1 MVVTVFFKLMGG
13 GLLESHTHI
22 EASLVMIAPYCAYA
36 TAEALSLSGIVA
48 ILFCGIVMAQYTRP
62 NLSVDSQRNTQVIF
76 KVLATLAETFVFIYM
91 GVAMFLEPQAWTTI
105 PFAVVGIVAC
115 MLGRA
120 LNVFPV
126 THQINKLRKV
136 GRRIPKEHIWALW
149 VVGLRGR
156 ASTQHGVCRNT
167 GLGVQGLGVQGIGC
181 RAEGVECRVRGVG
194 CRRQGRGCG
203 V

>member
-1 MVVTVFFKLMGG
+1 LFRYTTGG

-91 GVAMFLEPQAWTTI
+91 VRSDRVYELH
-105 PFAVVGIVAC
+105 
-115 MLGRA
+115 
-120 LNVFPV
+120 V
-126 THQINKLRKV
+126 T
-136 GRRIPKEHIWALW
+136 
-149 VVGLRGR
+149 
-156 ASTQHGVCRNT
+156 C
-167 GLGVQGLGVQGIGC
+167 QGKIT
-181 RAEGVECRVRGVG
+181 
-194 CRRQGRGCG
+194 
-203 V
+203 

>member
-1 MVVTVFFKLMGG
+1 MCRYTTGG

-91 GVAMFLEPQAWTTI
+91 VRSDRVYELH
-105 PFAVVGIVAC
+105 
-115 MLGRA
+115 
-120 LNVFPV
+120 V
-126 THQINKLRKV
+126 T
-136 GRRIPKEHIWALW
+136 
-149 VVGLRGR
+149 
-156 ASTQHGVCRNT
+156 C
-167 GLGVQGLGVQGIGC
+167 QGKIT
-181 RAEGVECRVRGVG
+181 
-194 CRRQGRGCG
+194 
-203 V
+203 